1 MNQMQQMFAQ
11 AKRMER
17 ELKNARAA
25 LAEKEFVIKKAGIIE
40 VTLKGNMTV
49 QSIKIEADALE
60 ADNKEM
66 IEDTLAMAVNEGLA
80 QIQAEADAIEQRI
93 TGQSGLGF

>member
-1 MNQMQQMFAQ
+1 MQQMFAQ
-11 AKRMER
+11 AKKMER
-17 ELKNARAA
+17 ELAKARAA
-25 LAEKEFVIKKAGIIE
+25 LAEKEFVVKKAGIIE

-60 ADNKEM
+60 KDNKEM
-66 IEDTLAMAVNEGLA
+66 IEDTLTMAVNEGLE
-80 QIQAEADAIEQRI
+80 QIQAEANAIEERI

>member
-25 LAEKEFVIKKAGIIE
+25 LAEKEFTIKKAGIIE
-40 VTLKGNMTV
+40 VVLKGDMTIKA
-49 QSIKIEADALE
+49 IKIEKDAFE
-60 ADNKEM
+60 PDNKEM
-66 IEDTLAMAVNEGLA
+66 IEDTLAMAINEGLA
-80 QIQAEADAIEQRI
+80 QIQAEADAIEQKI

>member
-25 LAEKEFVIKKAGIIE
+25 LAEKEFVVKKAGIIE

-49 QSIKIEADALE
+49 QSIKIEKDAFE
-60 ADNKEM
+60 PDNKEM
-66 IEDTLAMAVNEGLA
+66 IEDTLAMAINEGLA

>member
-11 AKRMER
+11 AKKMER
-17 ELKNARAA
+17 ELAKARAA
-25 LAEKEFVIKKAGIIE
+25 LAEKEFVVKKAGIIE

-60 ADNKEM
+60 KDNKEM
-66 IEDTLAMAVNEGLA
+66 IEDTLTMAVNEGLE
-80 QIQAEADAIEQRI
+80 QIQAEANAIEERI